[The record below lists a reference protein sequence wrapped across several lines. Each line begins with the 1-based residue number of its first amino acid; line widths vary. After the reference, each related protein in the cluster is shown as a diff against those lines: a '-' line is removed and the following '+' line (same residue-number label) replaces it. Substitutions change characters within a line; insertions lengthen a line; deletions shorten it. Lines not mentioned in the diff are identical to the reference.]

1 MSAYVL
7 IEATV
12 RDEAA
17 RARYAPLA
25 QPSAKEFG
33 GEVLVTGPWHTLFG
47 DPAFAT
53 GMLIRFPDKK
63 RPSPGITHPAIKLF
77 LNCAPL
83 RSTAASAFLDEGRL
97 RNPMAITRSN
107 WTW

>member
-33 GEVLVTGPWHTLFG
+33 GEVLVTGPWHMLFG

-53 GMLIRFPDKK
+53 GMLIRFPDKEAALAWYH
-63 RPSPGITHPAIKLF
+63 SPGYQAL
-77 LNCAPL
+77 LEL
-83 RSTAASAFLDEGRL
+83 RAAAFDCRFRL
-97 RNPMAITRSN
+97 LG
-107 WTW
+107 